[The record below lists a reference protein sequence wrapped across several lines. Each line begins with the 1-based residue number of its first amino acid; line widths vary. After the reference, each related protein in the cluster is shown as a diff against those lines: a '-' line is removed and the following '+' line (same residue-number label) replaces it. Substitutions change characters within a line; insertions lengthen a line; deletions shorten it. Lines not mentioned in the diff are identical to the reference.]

1 MSALPGFV
9 IEVDV
14 DDEKGV
20 FDFSWNWASD
30 WAVVDE
36 PSLQSIFTSRGD
48 VHVSSVV
55 ISNAVQASVE
65 FLLFTPLAI
74 CNITG
79 SEFPDVEGELVLKT
93 ENLTLGRK
101 IFQSGGRRAAHLDEK
116 KKSYLSPQEC
126 EGKDAMK
133 VPLTRRIFALPV
145 VCGLRVTGT
154 LDLCGG
160 TLRVP
165 IDHHIELKDQG
176 RLCKWQVNSSNLD
189 GAPAVT
195 HAAIRFN
202 IISPF

>member
-1 MSALPGFV
+1 MTMDNQKNLLLLTYTSSYKRDPRSRPQICCPFLAWPAHDFFSSSA
-9 IEVDV
+9 
-14 DDEKGV
+14 
-20 FDFSWNWASD
+20 
-30 WAVVDE
+30 
-36 PSLQSIFTSRGD
+36 
-48 VHVSSVV
+48 
-55 ISNAVQASVE
+55 
-65 FLLFTPLAI
+65 
-74 CNITG
+74 TG
-79 SEFPDVEGELVLKT
+79 
-93 ENLTLGRK
+93 
-101 IFQSGGRRAAHLDEK
+101 AAHLDDK

-133 VPLTRRIFALPV
+133 VPLTRSTFALPV

-165 IDHHIELKDQG
+165 IDHPIELEHQG
-176 RLCKWQVNSSNLD
+176 RLCKWQVNSSTLD